1 MLLALVVNYLQL
13 EKLKNQLERQNIKI
27 SELKKTKDSMSGKLD
42 GIKNSDE
49 IASLAR
55 YKLGMVYPE
64 DKQVVF
70 INVEPQEAET
80 DVKDNVFLSPVI
92 SILKIFG
99 TNDKEGTSWNHPARE
114 DKNTLLEEAKR
125 RLEMASA
132 REECFSYFF

>member
-1 MLLALVVNYLQL
+1 MKRKPNNQKHRRFRRSLGQKLTLFVWVLSAFMLLALVVNYLQL

-99 TNDKEGTSWNHPARE
+99 TNDKEGTS
-114 DKNTLLEEAKR
+114 
-125 RLEMASA
+125 
-132 REECFSYFF
+132 

>member
-1 MLLALVVNYLQL
+1 MKRKPNNQKHRRSKRSLGQKLTLFVWVLSAFMLLALVVNYLQL

-99 TNDKEGTSWNHPARE
+99 TNDKEGTS
-114 DKNTLLEEAKR
+114 
-125 RLEMASA
+125 
-132 REECFSYFF
+132 

>member
-1 MLLALVVNYLQL
+1 MKRKPNNQKHRRSRRSLGQKLTLFVWVLSAFMLLALVVNYLQL

-99 TNDKEGTSWNHPARE
+99 TNDKEGTS
-114 DKNTLLEEAKR
+114 
-125 RLEMASA
+125 
-132 REECFSYFF
+132 

>member
-1 MLLALVVNYLQL
+1 MKRKPNNQKHRRSRRSLGQKLTLFVWALSAFMLLALVVNYLQL

-27 SELKKTKDSMSGKLD
+27 SELKKTRDSMSGKLD

-99 TNDKEGTSWNHPARE
+99 TNDKEGTS
-114 DKNTLLEEAKR
+114 
-125 RLEMASA
+125 
-132 REECFSYFF
+132 

>member
-1 MLLALVVNYLQL
+1 MKRKPNNQKHRRSKRSLGQKLTLFVWVLSAFMLLALVVNYLQL

-27 SELKKTKDSMSGKLD
+27 SELKKTRDSMSGKLD

-99 TNDKEGTSWNHPARE
+99 TNDKEGTS
-114 DKNTLLEEAKR
+114 
-125 RLEMASA
+125 
-132 REECFSYFF
+132 

>member
-1 MLLALVVNYLQL
+1 MKRKPNNQKHRKSRRSLGQKLTLFVWVLSAFMLLALVVNYLQL

-27 SELKKTKDSMSGKLD
+27 SELKKTRDSMSGKLD

-99 TNDKEGTSWNHPARE
+99 TNDKEGTS
-114 DKNTLLEEAKR
+114 
-125 RLEMASA
+125 
-132 REECFSYFF
+132 

>member
-1 MLLALVVNYLQL
+1 MKRKPNNQKYRRSKRSLGQKLTLFVWVLSAFMLLALVVNYLQL

-27 SELKKTKDSMSGKLD
+27 SELKKTRDSMSGKLD

-99 TNDKEGTSWNHPARE
+99 TNDKEGTS
-114 DKNTLLEEAKR
+114 
-125 RLEMASA
+125 
-132 REECFSYFF
+132 

>member
-1 MLLALVVNYLQL
+1 MKRKPNNQKYRRSRRSLGQKLTLFVWVLSAFMLLALVVNYLQL

-27 SELKKTKDSMSGKLD
+27 SELKKTRDSMSGKLD

-99 TNDKEGTSWNHPARE
+99 TNDKEGTS
-114 DKNTLLEEAKR
+114 
-125 RLEMASA
+125 
-132 REECFSYFF
+132 

>member
-1 MLLALVVNYLQL
+1 MKRKPNNQKHRRSRRSLGQKLTLFVWVLSAFMLLALVVNYLQL

-27 SELKKTKDSMSGKLD
+27 SELKKTRDSMSGKLD

-99 TNDKEGTSWNHPARE
+99 TNDKEGTS
-114 DKNTLLEEAKR
+114 
-125 RLEMASA
+125 
-132 REECFSYFF
+132 